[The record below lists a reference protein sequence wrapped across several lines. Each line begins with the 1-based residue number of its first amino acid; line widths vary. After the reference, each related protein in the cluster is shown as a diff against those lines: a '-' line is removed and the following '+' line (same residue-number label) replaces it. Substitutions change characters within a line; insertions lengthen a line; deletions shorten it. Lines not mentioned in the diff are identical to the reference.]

1 MPSLLLPSDDELA
14 ATSPLVSRLPEKRRG
29 GAWKVAYA
37 DFVTALMAL
46 FIVLWMMNASDAVK
60 HSVEGYFRDPRG
72 YTQTLGAGA
81 ASQGEGLRID
91 RATVNDVQK
100 RIEEALRSLPNFQ
113 RIKKNVLVSVTGEGL
128 RIELMESEQGTFFV
142 SGSPTPTP
150 AGNRLLSVLASELGK
165 MPNQLVIEGHTDA
178 RPFRGGESGQWDNWD
193 LSTTRANAARR
204 LLEDAGIRSGQ
215 IVELRGFSDRRLLN
229 PTDPTDSRNRRIS
242 VVVRFQEP

>member
-1 MPSLLLPSDDELA
+1 MPRLLLPPDEVA
-14 ATSPLVSRLPEKRRG
+14 LVSAPPPRLPEKHRG

-46 FIVLWMMNASDAVK
+46 FIVLWMMNATEAVK

-72 YTQTLGAGA
+72 YTRTLGAGA

-91 RATVNDVQK
+91 KASVSSVQR
-100 RIEEALRSLPNFQ
+100 RIEDALRSLPNFQ
-113 RIKKNVLVSVTGEGL
+113 KISKNILMSVTGEGL
-128 RIELMESEQGTFFV
+128 RIDLMESEQGTFFI

-150 AGNRLLSVLASELGK
+150 AGTRLLSALAAELGR

-178 RPFRGGESGQWDNWD
+178 RPFRSQPDGQWDNWD

-204 LLEDAGIRSGQ
+204 LLEKSGIRAGQ

-229 PTDPTDSRNRRIS
+229 TADPNDPRNRRIS

>member
-1 MPSLLLPSDDELA
+1 MPKLLLPSDVVTV
-14 ATSPLVSRLPEKRRG
+14 TSAPPPRLPEIRHC

-46 FIVLWMMNASDAVK
+46 FIVLWMMSATDTVK

-72 YTQTLGAGA
+72 YTRTLGAGA

-91 RATVNDVQK
+91 KSSVSGVQQ
-100 RIEEALRSLPNFQ
+100 RIEDALRSLPNFQ
-113 RIKKNVLVSVTGEGL
+113 KIRKNVLVSVTGEGL
-128 RIELMESEQGTFFV
+128 RIDLMESEQGTFFI

-150 AGNRLLSVLASELGK
+150 AGTRLLSALAAELGK

-178 RPFRGGESGQWDNWD
+178 RPFRSLPASQWDNWD

-204 LLEDAGIRSGQ
+204 LLEDSGIRTGQ

-229 PTDPTDSRNRRIS
+229 PADPNDPRNRRIS
-242 VVVRFQEP
+242 VVVRFQQP